1 MKFALL
7 LSLTLIWLC
16 RAAAASVSLAW
27 DPPDQGLPVTYTL
40 YVNADGKVWQI
51 EGIKDLGVTVTN
63 LTAGVKHMF
72 QIVAVNDFG
81 PGPLSPIISF
91 TPSIPIEV
99 NIPVMKPPT
108 NIVSTG
114 VLFGS
119 SSSWTLGLKWTDQNT
134 NSIGFAVRSRRP
146 DGTLINEIKTVGRSI
161 QIGQLPFAS
170 TNVISIAA
178 FDSLGNQS
186 PESEPLSVWMNRA
199 VPSGLRA
206 VKYETVFQL
215 P

>member
-1 MKFALL
+1 MKFALQ
-7 LSLTLIWLC
+7 LSLAVIWLC

-40 YVNADGKVWQI
+40 YVNAEGRVRQI
-51 EGIKDLGVTVTN
+51 EGIKDLSLAVTN
-63 LTAGVKHMF
+63 LTAGVKYMF

-81 PGPLSPIISF
+81 AGPLSSIISF

-99 NIPVMKPPT
+99 DIPVMKPPT
-108 NIVSTG
+108 NLVSTG

-119 SSSWTLGLKWTDQNT
+119 GSYWTLGLKWTDQNT
-134 NSIGFAVRSRRP
+134 NSIGFAVRARRP
-146 DGTLINEIKTVGRSI
+146 DGTLINEIKTTGRSV
-161 QIGQLPFAS
+161 QMGQLPFAS
-170 TNVISIAA
+170 TNLISIAA
-178 FDSLGNQS
+178 FDALGNQS
-186 PESEPLSVWMNRA
+186 PESEPLSVWMNRV

>member
-1 MKFALL
+1 MKFPLP
-7 LSLTLIWLC
+7 LILAFFWLY
-16 RAAAASVSLAW
+16 RSTAASVTLAW

-40 YVNADGKVWQI
+40 YVNAESKVWQI
-51 EGIKDLGVTVTN
+51 EGIKNLSITVTN

-81 PGPLSPIISF
+81 PGPLSSIISF
-91 TPSIPIEV
+91 TPSIPIEID
-99 NIPVMKPPT
+99 IPVMKPPT

-119 SSSWTLGLKWTDQNT
+119 GSAWTLGLKWTDQST

-146 DGTLINEIKTVGRSI
+146 DGTLINEIKTVGRSV

-170 TNVISIAA
+170 TNVITIAA
-178 FDSLGNQS
+178 FDALGNQS